1 MFLSTSIRMK
11 REQFQL
17 YSKIELQDLEEIMKI
32 PGDKMST
39 RLAYSILEDVE
50 LYLPK
55 LTQIM
60 FSNRQPYNWRAA
72 WVIGMLGRLNP
83 ESIDKWFTRNSDAIH
98 QVREEKVITSI
109 LSLLAIV
116 KLPIDQLSGFY
127 DFASKQAVL
136 FGADNKVYYALKFML
151 RMAKVYPELM
161 EEVKLVAA
169 EIHERTEKPYLL
181 KYTKGIIK
189 SDRSN

>member
-1 MFLSTSIRMK
+1 MK
-11 REQFQL
+11 KINLQL
-17 YSKIELQDLEEIMKI
+17 YSSIELQDLEGIMKN
-32 PGDKMST
+32 PGEKMST
-39 RLAYSILEDVE
+39 RLAYSVLEDVE

-55 LTQIM
+55 LTQLM

-72 WVIGMLGRLNP
+72 WVIGMLGRLSP
-83 ESIDKWFTRNSDAIH
+83 EKLDNWFVINSVAIH
-98 QVREEKVITSI
+98 KVREEKVITSV

-151 RMAKVYPELM
+151 RVAKVYPELM
-161 EEVKLVAA
+161 DEVKLVAA

-181 KYTKGIIK
+181 KYTKGII
-189 SDRSN
+189 N